1 MNEKDYKFGHYSI
14 IPDVVLFSEKLSS
27 NEKVLYSVILSLS
40 NKEGYCYA
48 TNKYLGKL
56 FNVNNRTISR
66 WISKLRTQN
75 FIREEIEKSDKEE
88 FVQRRLFI
96 KQEPYGQNNQYTYGQ
111 KCHRGIDKSVK
122 YNNIKINS
130 INNNK
135 GSFMNYEQ
143 RSYSDEFLE
152 SLYIN

>member
-48 TNKYLGKL
+48 TNKYLG
-56 FNVNNRTISR
+56 
-66 WISKLRTQN
+66 
-75 FIREEIEKSDKEE
+75 
-88 FVQRRLFI
+88 
-96 KQEPYGQNNQYTYGQ
+96 
-111 KCHRGIDKSVK
+111 
-122 YNNIKINS
+122 NNIKRNS

-135 GSFMNYEQ
+135 GSFMNFEQ

-152 SLYIN
+152 SLYIK